1 MTTIGKELQHGFYE
15 TYIGTQTIPGCD
27 CKPCEA
33 GYKRR
38 LEFQNSLSRF
48 NPSSPR
54 KQPKPTGSKFDG
66 RDHGTWATYNAGC
79 RCRPC
84 TDAATEYQK
93 TRRTATFYKKEQERF
108 IALSEQEKEALRA
121 KWRKYYAQNREA
133 ITANHRRNYVSRAGQ
148 AKTRN
153 V

>member
-66 RDHGTWATYNAGC
+66 REHGARATYVAGC
-79 RCRPC
+79 RCREC
-84 TDAATEYQK
+84 TDAPAAYTASRSASAPDRVKAQWREYYARNK
-93 TRRTATFYKKEQERF
+93 EAIRETRRIQYAEKK
-108 IALSEQEKEALRA
+108 A
-121 KWRKYYAQNREA
+121 K
-133 ITANHRRNYVSRAGQ
+133 
-148 AKTRN
+148 
-153 V
+153 